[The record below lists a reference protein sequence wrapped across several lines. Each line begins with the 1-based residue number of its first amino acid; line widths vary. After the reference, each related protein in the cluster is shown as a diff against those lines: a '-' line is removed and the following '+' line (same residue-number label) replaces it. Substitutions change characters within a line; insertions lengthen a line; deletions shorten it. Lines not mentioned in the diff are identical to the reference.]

1 MPIVTTSRRAARN
14 ALVLQEQALP
24 SAAPSAPRSVAEQF
38 CGTWR
43 LVSWTIEQA
52 DGARVDHPMG
62 TDPLGRIM
70 YRPDGH
76 MSVAL
81 MRSDCQRFASDNLT
95 AATPDEV
102 KAAFE
107 GYLGYCGAYEI
118 DEQERVII
126 HRIELSS
133 FPNLVGTEQRRF
145 FAFAEDR
152 LTLWT
157 APLTVL
163 GEARVHR
170 LIWERL
176 A

>member
-1 MPIVTTSRRAARN
+1 MPVVTTSRRAGHDTLAPQES
-14 ALVLQEQALP
+14 ALQPASGAVT
-24 SAAPSAPRSVAEQF
+24 EQF

-52 DGARVDHPMG
+52 DGARVEHPMG
-62 TDPLGRIM
+62 PDPLGQIM

-81 MRSDCQRFASDNLT
+81 MRSDCQKFASDNLT
-95 AATPDEV
+95 AATRDEA

-118 DEQERVII
+118 DEAERVVI
-126 HRIELSS
+126 HRIALSS
-133 FPNLVGTEQRRF
+133 FPNLVGTEQRRY
-145 FAFAEDR
+145 FAFADDW

-163 GEARVHR
+163 GEAKVHR

-176 A
+176 T